1 MTELLFIR
9 HGPTEWNEGG
19 RIQGRSDIPLSNS
32 GRDEVRSW
40 TLPASFQSWACFCS
54 PLARTRQTAALL
66 GFETPQIVDDLQE
79 MHWGEWEGHTLD
91 TLRAIDP
98 EAFRRNEDR
107 GLDFRPA
114 GGESPR
120 EVRARLA
127 QWVAS
132 LDKEVLP
139 AVIVCHKG
147 VLRAALSLATGWDM
161 FDDPPDKL
169 REPCAHL
176 YTIQGN
182 SLMVKQLNISLKK
195 PELSP

>member
-9 HGPTEWNEGG
+9 HGPTKWNEGG

-40 TLPASFQSWACFCS
+40 TLPASFQSWTCFCS
-54 PLARTRQTAALL
+54 PLARARQTAALL
-66 GFETPQIVDDLQE
+66 GFKTPQIVDDLQE

-132 LDKEVLP
+132 LDEEVLP

-169 REPCAHL
+169 HEPCAHL
-176 YTIQGN
+176 YTIQGD
-182 SLMVKQLNISLKK
+182 SLMVKQLNISLKQ

>member
-9 HGPTEWNEGG
+9 HGPTEWNEAG

-40 TLPASFQSWACFCS
+40 TLSPSFQSWACFCS
-54 PLARTRQTAALL
+54 PLSRARETAALL

-79 MHWGEWEGHTLD
+79 MHWGECEGHTLN

-120 EVRARLA
+120 EVKVRLA

-132 LDKEVLP
+132 LEEEALP

-147 VLRAALSLATGWDM
+147 VLRAALSLATDWDM
-161 FDDPPDKL
+161 FDDPADKI

-176 YTIQGN
+176 YTIQGD
-182 SLMVKQLNISLKK
+182 SLLVKQLNILLKPSKIK
-195 PELSP
+195 P